1 MYHENGYKLTK
12 SNNYAA
18 PAARFFFNK
27 SGYCE
32 FSTPNLSNPDT
43 EQLDPAIIRGH
54 FHLLDPPI

>member
-1 MYHENGYKLTK
+1 MVINLQ
-12 SNNYAA
+12 NQIIML
-18 PAARFFFNK
+18 RRRRDFFFNK